1 MKGIITLI
9 DYSVLPVFSVSP
21 VATNEIA
28 IRQATLADARGIA
41 ALVNL
46 GEREGQLLPRSLES
60 IRADIANWIVAE
72 DNSAPS
78 TLRQNSGHASLRIV
92 GVGSLVEM
100 NHSLVEV
107 RSLAVAPEYRKF
119 GIGGRIVN
127 ALVDEARA
135 RGRTTVF
142 ALTRAVLFFEKLGF
156 RITDK
161 ENFPEKVWRDCSIC
175 PVQFA
180 CDEVAMVKS
189 VVSRQ

>member
-1 MKGIITLI
+1 MKGIVTLI

-92 GVGSLVEM
+92 GVGSLVET

-119 GIGGRIVN
+119 GIGGRIVS

-161 ENFPEKVWRDCSIC
+161 ENFPEKVWRDCLIC

>member
-1 MKGIITLI
+1 MKGIVTLI
-9 DYSVLPVFSVSP
+9 DHSVLPVFSMLP
-21 VATNEIA
+21 VPTGEIL

-72 DNSAPS
+72 DH
-78 TLRQNSGHASLRIV
+78 GRIV
-92 GVGSLVEM
+92 GVGSLVTM
-100 NHSLVEV
+100 NHALYEV

-156 RITDK
+156 KITDK

-175 PVQFA
+175 PVHFA

-189 VVSRQ
+189 VNSRQTESSRAARNS

>member
-9 DYSVLPVFSVSP
+9 DHSVLPVFSVRQAP

-28 IRQATLADARGIA
+28 IRKATLAHARGIA

-60 IRADIANWIVAE
+60 IHVDINDWIVAE
-72 DNSAPS
+72 DD
-78 TLRQNSGHASLRIV
+78 GRIV

-100 NHSLVEV
+100 NHTLVEV

-119 GIGGRIVN
+119 GIGGGIVT
-127 ALVDEARA
+127 ALVNEARA

-156 RITDK
+156 KITDK

-180 CDEVAMVKS
+180 CDEVAMVMS
-189 VVSRQ
+189 VNSKR

>member
-1 MKGIITLI
+1 MPRLSWCVDGGIQASVVFRQSLANSLCRARPIT
-9 DYSVLPVFSVSP
+9 
-21 VATNEIA
+21 
-28 IRQATLADARGIA
+28 RQ
-41 ALVNL
+41 NL

-60 IRADIANWIVAE
+60 IRADIADWIVAE
-72 DNSAPS
+72 DNAC
-78 TLRQNSGHASLRIV
+78 IV

-119 GIGGRIVN
+119 GIGGKIVY
-127 ALVDEARA
+127 ALVDQARA
-135 RGRTTVF
+135 RCRMTVF

-161 ENFPEKVWRDCSIC
+161 ENFPEKVWRDCSVC

-180 CDEVAMVKS
+180 CDEVAMVMS
-189 VVSRQ
+189 VGSQS

>member
-1 MKGIITLI
+1 MIESKIF
-9 DYSVLPVFSVSP
+9 SVFSVAP
-21 VATNEIA
+21 VAANEIA
-28 IRQATLADARGIA
+28 IRKATLADARGIA
-41 ALVNL
+41 ELVNL

-60 IRADIANWIVAE
+60 IRADIADWIVAE
-72 DNSAPS
+72 DNSPERS
-78 TLRQNSGHASLRIV
+78 RRVV
-92 GVGSLVEM
+92 GVGSLLEM
-100 NHSLVEV
+100 NHTLLEV

-119 GIGGRIVN
+119 GVGSRIVD

-142 ALTRAVLFFEKLGF
+142 ALTRAVLFFERLGF
-156 RITDK
+156 RITEK

-189 VVSRQ
+189 VNSEQ

>member
-1 MKGIITLI
+1 MKGIVTLI
-9 DYSVLPVFSVSP
+9 DYSVLPAFSVSEAP
-21 VATNEIA
+21 VTANEIV
-28 IRQATLADARGIA
+28 IRKAALADAHGIA

-60 IRADIANWIVAE
+60 IRADIAAWIVAE

-78 TLRQNSGHASLRIV
+78 TSLRIV

-100 NHSLVEV
+100 NHTLVEV

-119 GIGGRIVN
+119 GIGGRIVH
-127 ALVDEARA
+127 ALVDQARA

-156 RITDK
+156 KITDK

-180 CDEVAMVKS
+180 CDEVAMVLS
-189 VVSRQ
+189 VNGKQ